1 MSEKQLIDSN
11 QAAAVMGITLDNL
24 YMWLSRNPEYRPR
37 QSFGG
42 AFMWS
47 QEEIDRA
54 VERRSRLRPRRK
66 VKA

>member
-47 QEEIDRA
+47 QKRKSK
-54 VERRSRLRPRRK
+54 ERSSAESRWPQRK
-66 VKA
+66 VKV